1 VPYLTLLV
9 IVATFA
15 AIGFVTYRDIDRG
28 LAATF
33 PGAACGAGASLA
45 TIFDRHP
52 LALLVAIAGAVLVYR
67 ALSARGAV
75 PTLTHNVVA
84 LETRRSA
91 RRMGAG
97 PRRSPYTGSRRRRP
111 ASLNASPERGP
122 MTPVERLREI
132 VNRFTPTWR
141 VGAQ

>member
-1 VPYLTLLV
+1 MPYLTLLI

-15 AIGFVTYRDIDRG
+15 AITFVTYRDIDRG
-28 LAATF
+28 FAATF

-52 LALLVAIAGAVLVYR
+52 LALLVAIAGAVFVYR
-67 ALSARGAV
+67 ALSARA